1 MDSAPTWTTRSAVEA
16 DLPFLLS
23 LRQATMAPHF
33 ARQGIALSDEEQ
45 RQRAEYR
52 LDAAGILVVDG
63 APVGLMK
70 VLRDGD
76 DWTLEQ
82 FQVAPSHQGRGLGT
96 RVLRALIAD
105 ARESGAGLRL
115 SVLKQNPAARLYER
129 LGFRTLGESTDAVKM
144 ILVDS
149 EASGHE
155 S

>member
-1 MDSAPTWTTRSAVEA
+1 MAPASTWTTRSAVEA

-45 RQRAEYR
+45 RQRVEYR
-52 LDAAGILVVDG
+52 FDAASLLVVDDE
-63 APVGLMK
+63 PVGLIK

-105 ARESGAGLRL
+105 ARASGAQLRL

-129 LGFRTLGESTDAVKM
+129 LGFRVVGESASAFKM
-144 ILVDS
+144 AFI
-149 EASGHE
+149 EAGSPDT
-155 S
+155 SA